1 MTGSVFYS
9 TLLKSSTMEKA
20 APWIRCFLE
29 RSFCLLL
36 LLLFSGSANGQGWK
50 QVTGFGTNPGDLS
63 MYRYLPKD
71 LPDNAPL
78 VVVLH
83 GCSQNAADFADES
96 GWNLLADRYGFA
108 TVFPEQKTSNNTNAC
123 FNWFS
128 SSDQVRGEG
137 EALSIRQM
145 VSFMNENHPLDTNA
159 VYVTGLSAGGA
170 MAAVMAAT
178 YPDLFRGAAV
188 MAGLPYKSATN
199 AFEANNAMNGN
210 VDKPPDEWETL
221 VYDAYTGYNGPYPS
235 MMIVQGTADNT
246 VDPVNATELME
257 QWTAVHN
264 MDQTPEKDING
275 FVGVDGVHRREYGA
289 DTASSQ
295 VHYYSIRNM
304 GHGIAV
310 NPGSAI
316 CRGEGGQTG
325 SFSLDEGWYSSFWA
339 ARFFDLI
346 PVVRIEGPEQ
356 VFAQEEGLVWRVKED
371 RWPDYQWEVPA
382 GANIKTG
389 QGTDSIVVDWGSTSG
404 SVRVKPID
412 STGCKGFSD
421 SLSVTV
427 TTGVED
433 TGPGSWSMD
442 VRGYRGQVRLSWT
455 ASRDLRIRAR
465 LLDMRGRE
473 LDRVSLTGRENRLE
487 LGKGLTPGLYHLL
500 IVTSHGVKRSTT
512 VRVPAY

>member
-1 MTGSVFYS
+1 MV
-9 TLLKSSTMEKA
+9 KA
-20 APWIRCFLE
+20 DPLFRWLLE
-29 RSFCLLL
+29 RGGGLLL
-36 LLLFSGSANGQGWK
+36 PLLFSVCADGQGWG
-50 QVTGFGTNPGDLS
+50 QITGFGSDPGNLR
-63 MYRYLPKD
+63 MYRYVPED

-83 GCSQNAADFADES
+83 GCSQNAGDFADES
-96 GWNLLADRYGFA
+96 GWNALADRYGFA
-108 TVFPEQKTSNNTNAC
+108 TVFPEQKASNNTNAC

-145 VSFMNENHPLDTNA
+145 VSFIMENHSLDTNA

-170 MAAVMAAT
+170 MAAVMAAA
-178 YPDLFRGAAV
+178 YPDVFRGSAV

-199 AFEANNAMNGN
+199 AFEANNAMDGN
-210 VDKPPDEWETL
+210 VDKPPDEWKTL
-221 VYDAYTGYNGPYPS
+221 VYDAYSGYSGPYPS
-235 MMIVQGTADNT
+235 LMIVQGTADNT
-246 VDPVNATELME
+246 VDPVNAVELME

-264 MDQTPEKDING
+264 MGQTPENNING
-275 FVGVDGVHRREYGA
+275 FVGVDGVHRREYAA
-289 DTASSQ
+289 DTATSQ

-325 SFSLDEGWYSSFWA
+325 TFSLDEGWHSSFWA

-356 VFAQEEGLVWRVKED
+356 VLAQEEGLIWRVKED
-371 RWPDYQWEVPA
+371 RWPDYQWTVPA
-382 GANIKTG
+382 GAKIKTG
-389 QGTDSIVVDWGSTSG
+389 QGTDSIVVDWGSAPG
-404 SVRVKPID
+404 KVRVKPID

-427 TTGVED
+427 TTRVGD
-433 TGPGSWSMD
+433 IGPGSWSVD
-442 VRGYRGQVRLSWT
+442 VRGHRGQVRLSWT
-455 ASRDLRIRAR
+455 APTDVRANAR

-473 LDRVSLTGRENRLE
+473 LDRVSLAGRKNVLE
-487 LGKGLTPGLYHLL
+487 LGKGLPAGLYHLL
-500 IVTSHGVKRSTT
+500 IVTSHGGKSSTT